1 MDVSEPKFKYQISL
15 IVATIA
21 VSWASIFIS
30 FLLDNGVP
38 PVIIAFWRVFL
49 SVMFLFPLF
58 SRQEI
63 RNQFRPYF
71 KLTYQRFFALSGF
84 FLSLHFFSW
93 IQSLEFLSV
102 AASVIVVNSSP
113 IWVIVFSFILFQ
125 EKITIQQFIGLIIG
139 FFGLFLISMAPTPHQ
154 DDAIYP
160 QGIILA
166 LFGAVMVAFY
176 FMIGKRMRSQ
186 HTVPNIPYVFFV
198 NLFCAGFLFL
208 FSFLLS
214 VNVLNFTLEDL
225 VWFIALAIGPS
236 LLGHALYTYSMKHL
250 SAQTV
255 SLAVIGETV
264 GASLLAWFIL
274 SQDLPTITLIGG
286 VLVLIGIYLNVRYD
300 ISSIESNS
308 EGKSIDSS

>member
-1 MDVSEPKFKYQISL
+1 MDDPKFKYQISL
-15 IVATIA
+15 IVATVA

-30 FLLDNGVP
+30 ILLDNGVP

-49 SVMFLFPLF
+49 SVMFLLPFF
-58 SRQEI
+58 TRQEI
-63 RNQFRPYF
+63 RTQFRPYF
-71 KLTYQRFFALSGF
+71 KLTYQRVFALSGF

-93 IQSLEFLSV
+93 IQSLELLSV

-113 IWVIVFSFILFQ
+113 IWVIVFSFLLFQ
-125 EKITIQQFIGLIIG
+125 ERITIQQFTGLIIG
-139 FFGLFLISMAPTPHQ
+139 FFGLFLISIAPTPHQ
-154 DDAIYP
+154 DDTIYP
-160 QGIILA
+160 EGIFLA

-176 FMIGKRMRSQ
+176 FMIGKRMRTQ

-198 NLFCAGFLFL
+198 NFFCSGFLFL
-208 FSFLLS
+208 FSLLLS
-214 VNVLNFTLEDL
+214 ENVLSFTLVDL

-236 LLGHALYTYSMKHL
+236 LLGHALYTYSMKRL

-274 SQDLPTITLIGG
+274 SQELPPITLIGG
-286 VLVLIGIYLNVRYD
+286 ALVLIGIYLNVKFD
-300 ISSIESNS
+300 ISSIQS
-308 EGKSIDSS
+308 KSKKKDY